1 MANSNKTEK
10 PTPHRREKARKQGQV
25 ARSRDL
31 SSALALAGAG
41 LVMFWGGQSSIARW
55 AGLFRGSL
63 SLATSQPITM
73 NTPLLLW
80 TSAEVLRSIVPVL
93 AASLVLAVAAGV
105 AQGGMV
111 FAGEALVP
119 KFERLS
125 PAKKLQQM
133 FSIAGLSGLL
143 KSLFPFA
150 AILFVGAHTLQSHW
164 NDLIGSCF
172 LSLHSFLALLLAMVL
187 EVGWKSGLILLA
199 WSGIDYFLTWQK
211 MESDLRMSRQDV
223 RDDFKETEGS
233 PETKARIRRIQ
244 RTLRRRQLLRATE
257 TATVVVT
264 NPTHF
269 AVALRYELEMEA
281 PIVVSKG
288 RDLLAQKIKEVA
300 RWRGIPVMENAPL
313 AQALYKAVDVGQ
325 SIPTKLYTAVAE
337 ILVLVYQAEAQVR
350 RQQMAPQPQTLA
362 GQSGARS

>member
-1 MANSNKTEK
+1 MADSNKTEK

-41 LVMFWGGQSSIARW
+41 LVVFWGGQASLARW
-55 AGLFRGSL
+55 GGFLRSSL
-63 SLATSQPITM
+63 SLAVSEPITM
-73 NTPLLLW
+73 STPLLWW
-80 TSAEVLRSIVPVL
+80 TSAEVLRNIVPVL
-93 AASLVLAVAAGV
+93 AASLGLALAGGV

-133 FSIAGLSGLL
+133 FSIAGISGLL
-143 KSLFPFA
+143 KSLLPFA
-150 AILFVGAHTLQSHW
+150 AILFVGAQTLQSHW
-164 NDLIGSCF
+164 TELVGSCF
-172 LSLHSFLALLLAMVL
+172 LTLRAFLALLLAMVL
-187 EVGWKSGLILLA
+187 EVGWKSAVILLA

-211 MESDLRMSRQDV
+211 MESDLGMSRQEL

-244 RTLRRRQLLRATE
+244 RTVRRQQLLRATE
-257 TATVVVT
+257 MATVVVT
-264 NPTHF
+264 NPTHY
-269 AVALRYELEMEA
+269 AVALRYEMAMEA

-288 RDLLAQKIKEVA
+288 RDLLAQKIKEIA
-300 RWRGIPVMENAPL
+300 RWQGIPVMENPPL
-313 AQALYKAVDVGQ
+313 AQALYRAVEVGQ
-325 SIPTKLYTAVAE
+325 SIPAMLYTAVAE
-337 ILVLVYQAEAQVR
+337 ILVLVFQAHAQVR
-350 RQQMAPQPQTLA
+350 RQQAVPPQPTAA
-362 GQSGARS
+362 GQSGNRS

>member
-1 MANSNKTEK
+1 MADSNKTEK

-41 LVMFWGGQSSIARW
+41 LVVFWGGQGSLVRW
-55 AGLFRGSL
+55 TGFLRRSL
-63 SLATSQPITM
+63 SLAVNEPITM
-73 NTPLLLW
+73 NTPLLWW
-80 TSAEVLRSIVPVL
+80 TSAEVLRNVAPVL
-93 AASLVLAVAAGV
+93 AASLGLALAGGV

-133 FSIAGLSGLL
+133 FSIAGISGLL
-143 KSLFPFA
+143 KSLLPFA
-150 AILFVGAHTLQSHW
+150 AILFVGAQTLQSHW
-164 NDLIGSCF
+164 TEVVGSCF
-172 LSLHSFLALLLAMVL
+172 LTLGAFLALLLAMVL
-187 EVGWKSGLILLA
+187 EVGWKSAIILLA

-211 MESDLRMSRQDV
+211 MESDLRMSRQEL

-244 RTLRRRQLLRATE
+244 RSVRRQQLLRATE
-257 TATVVVT
+257 VATVVVT
-264 NPTHF
+264 NPTHY
-269 AVALRYELEMEA
+269 AVALRYEMEMEA

-288 RDLLAQKIKEVA
+288 RDLLAQKIKEIA
-300 RWRGIPVMENAPL
+300 RWQGIPVMENPPL
-313 AQALYKAVDVGQ
+313 AQALYRAVEVGQ
-325 SIPTKLYTAVAE
+325 SIPAMLYTAVAE
-337 ILVLVYQAEAQVR
+337 ILVLVFQAQAQVR
-350 RQQMAPQPQTLA
+350 RQQTVPPQPTTA
-362 GQSGARS
+362 GQSGDRS